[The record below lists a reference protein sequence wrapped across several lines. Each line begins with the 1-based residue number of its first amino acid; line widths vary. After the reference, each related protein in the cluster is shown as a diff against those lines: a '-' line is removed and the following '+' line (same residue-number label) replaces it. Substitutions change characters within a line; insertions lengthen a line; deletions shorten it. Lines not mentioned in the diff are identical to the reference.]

1 MKLIIENETESA
13 NNNEPTCKPTSL
25 SCDTVGGVKPSNQ
38 VVNQAPKPVLNQ
50 APKPVQLETMSNLRK
65 PKLTFT
71 GELDQI
77 ELL

>member
-13 NNNEPTCKPTSL
+13 NNNEPTCKPTPL
-25 SCDTVGGVKPSNQ
+25 SCDTVGGVEPSNQ
-38 VVNQAPKPVLNQ
+38 VLNQ